1 MRILSTAA
9 ALLALGFA
17 TGGCDWM
24 RPKEAPGKKTPKE
37 LAAEQ
42 ADRIRK
48 TCGSEA
54 TYDRLKEVVFDEA
67 ARIRNGD
74 PRNLDPIAAGSM
86 VRMERPLVKSRDE
99 KLNVTVCTGH
109 FILELPPRAEN
120 AFDGKRRVEADIE
133 YSAQAAADGSGLV
146 YQMDG
151 AEPIIYRLAAFGLA
165 PGAVAAAPPS
175 VPVPQAAPAPAA
187 PPQVASAEPP
197 PAPHATPAAPPP
209 RPAPAPPPMHQT
221 RPPAPPPPPVETNRL
236 AARPA
241 FNCRY
246 ARTQTERL
254 VCSSPALAA
263 SDRAMSSTYY
273 GAIAAADPGTKVR
286 IRASRDAFLR
296 RREQC
301 GGDEACVDR
310 AYRQRIAEIRRMS
323 GD

>member
-9 ALLALGFA
+9 ALLALGLA

-48 TCGSEA
+48 TCASEG

-74 PRNLDPIAAGSM
+74 PRNLDPIAAGSL
-86 VRMERPLVKSRDE
+86 VRMEKPLVKSRDD

-109 FILELPPRAEN
+109 FILELPPGAEN

-165 PGAVAAAPPS
+165 PGAVAAVPRPAPVS
-175 VPVPQAAPAPAA
+175 QAAPAA
-187 PPQVASAEPP
+187 PTQV
-197 PAPHATPAAPPP
+197 
-209 RPAPAPPPMHQT
+209 
-221 RPPAPPPPPVETNRL
+221 
-236 AARPA
+236 
-241 FNCRY
+241 
-246 ARTQTERL
+246 
-254 VCSSPALAA
+254 
-263 SDRAMSSTYY
+263 
-273 GAIAAADPGTKVR
+273 
-286 IRASRDAFLR
+286 
-296 RREQC
+296 
-301 GGDEACVDR
+301 
-310 AYRQRIAEIRRMS
+310 
-323 GD
+323 